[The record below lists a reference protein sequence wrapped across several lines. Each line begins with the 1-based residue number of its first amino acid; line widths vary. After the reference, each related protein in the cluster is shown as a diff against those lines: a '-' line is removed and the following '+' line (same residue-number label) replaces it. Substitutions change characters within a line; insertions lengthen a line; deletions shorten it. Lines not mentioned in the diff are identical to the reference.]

1 MLCTYSAV
9 VIEFCLPCG
18 VAVRAA
24 LTQKYVHCA
33 FGKTIKMPDILI
45 KCKIII
51 RSLWVVFSFYALA
64 ISLQSATE
72 FKEAEI
78 CRQENH
84 FEILASCS
92 V

>member
-9 VIEFCLPCG
+9 VIEFCLPYG

-24 LTQKYVHCA
+24 LTQKYVHRA

-45 KCKIII
+45 KCKII
-51 RSLWVVFSFYALA
+51 SSPWVVFSFYALT